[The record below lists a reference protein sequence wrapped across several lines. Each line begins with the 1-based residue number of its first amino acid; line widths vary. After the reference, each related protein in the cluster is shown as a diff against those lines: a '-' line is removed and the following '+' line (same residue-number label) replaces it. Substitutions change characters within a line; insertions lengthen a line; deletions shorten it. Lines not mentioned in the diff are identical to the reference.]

1 MNVKQRIF
9 YQFDIV
15 LASPISTGTGNSIET
30 DHDVLCDDHGVP
42 YLTGASV
49 AGAFRAYLHQAEN
62 AAENVLF
69 GYTETNDKKKP
80 PMQMSRLFFSD
91 VVFEKHT
98 ISARDGVSLDAD
110 KTAKDTGKYDYQ
122 IIETGA
128 AGSIRIEAVIYG
140 GDEFTVNDLDS
151 VMREWVCAVNQGA
164 IRFGFKK
171 TRGLGCFRV
180 TAAKQRVFDFT
191 AAPAATAKAYLTFL
205 KGGQNDYQPF
215 ALDDTIAVCKNDWT
229 GTFQLKQRGGIS
241 IRTYSAKKGEPDFA
255 TLTTNDVPVI
265 PGSSWNGA
273 IRARVLDILEN
284 DLQASALKK
293 ELEEIWGQPDEM
305 KFKASQVIISE
316 SEISGGM
323 DMKMTRVCLNRFSG
337 GALES
342 ALYTEKSRFQGE
354 TQLSVRVK
362 NGMVENKW
370 VAALMLLAVQDIQNG
385 LLSVGGQTAVGRGIF
400 EGKTDF
406 SAAKY
411 QQFWQALNDKIHG
424 GEKTHES

>member
-15 LASPISTGTGNSIET
+15 LTSPLSTGTGNSIET

-49 AGAFRAYLHQAEN
+49 AGALRAYLHQAEN
-62 AAENVLF
+62 ATENVLF
-69 GYTETNDKKKP
+69 GYTETKDKKT

-98 ISARDGVSLDAD
+98 ISARDGVSLDED
-110 KTAKDTGKYDYQ
+110 KTAKDTGKFDYQ

-140 GDEFTVNDLDS
+140 GDKFTVNVLDS

-180 TAAKQRVFDFT
+180 TAAKQRVFDFS
-191 AAPAATAKAYLTFL
+191 AAPAETAKAYLTFMQS
-205 KGGQNDYQPF
+205 GQNDYEPF

-229 GTFQLKQRGGIS
+229 GTFQLKQHGGIS

-273 IRARVLDILEN
+273 IRARVIDILEN
-284 DLQASALKK
+284 DLQASVLKK
-293 ELEEIWGQPDEM
+293 ELEEVWGKLDEM
-305 KFKASQVIISE
+305 KFQASQVIISE
-316 SEISGGM
+316 SEINGGV

-342 ALYTEKSRFQGE
+342 ALYTEKSHFQGK
-354 TQLSVRVK
+354 TQLSIRVK
-362 NGMVENKW
+362 NGMGNHKW
-370 VAALMLLAVQDIQNG
+370 VVALILLAVQDIQNG

-400 EGKTDF
+400 AGKTDF
-406 SAAKY
+406 SAAEY
-411 QQFWQALNDKIHG
+411 QQFWLALNDKTHG